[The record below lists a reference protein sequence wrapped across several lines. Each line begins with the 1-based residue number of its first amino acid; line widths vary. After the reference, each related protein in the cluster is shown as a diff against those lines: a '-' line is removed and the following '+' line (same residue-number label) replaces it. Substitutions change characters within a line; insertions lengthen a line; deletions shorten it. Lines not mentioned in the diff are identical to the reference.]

1 MDLANAT
8 PQQIENY
15 YAGKNKIYYQKFTTN
30 QLRNFFS
37 EIVSLRTFYR
47 AHSDAKNKVE
57 LTDAKN
63 KVELRLRKLKAMLLY
78 AEGRQT
84 GRSDL
89 SQFRK
94 DVFLLIE
101 SVLNNQG
108 DFNKKL
114 EIFFDI
120 MEGFVAYHKFFEEG
134 KNL

>member
-47 AHSDAKNKVE
+47 AHS
-57 LTDAKN
+57 DAKN

>member
-8 PQQIENY
+8 PQQIEDY

-47 AHSDAKNKVE
+47 ANPQEKNKI
-57 LTDAKN
+57 
-63 KVELRLRKLKAMLLY
+63 ELRLRKLKAMLLY
-78 AEGRQT
+78 AEGRQS

-89 SQFRK
+89 VDFRK
-94 DVFLLIE
+94 DVFNIIN
-101 SVLNNQG
+101 SVLDNNG

-114 EIFFDI
+114 ELFFDI

>member
-15 YAGKNKIYYQKFTTN
+15 YAGKDKDYYQKFSTN

-47 AHSDAKNKVE
+47 ANPTQRNKI
-57 LTDAKN
+57 
-63 KVELRLRKLKAMLLY
+63 ELRLRKLKAMLLY
-78 AEGRQT
+78 AEGKQT

-89 SQFRK
+89 KYFRQ
-94 DVFLLIE
+94 DVFSLIN
-101 SVLNNQG
+101 SVLDEKG

-114 EIFFDI
+114 ESFFDI
-120 MEGFVAYHKFFEEG
+120 MEGFVAYHKFYEEG

>member
-1 MDLANAT
+1 MDLSNVT
-8 PQQIENY
+8 PEQIEKY
-15 YAGKNKIYYQKFTTN
+15 YSEKNKDYYKKFTTN

-47 AHSDAKNKVE
+47 ANLNEKNKI
-57 LTDAKN
+57 
-63 KVELRLRKLKAMLLY
+63 ELRLRKLKAMLLY

-89 SQFRK
+89 KDFRK
-94 DVFLLIE
+94 DVFELTE
-101 SVLNNQG
+101 SVLSPAG
-108 DFNKKL
+108 DFNNKL

-120 MEGFVAYHKFFEEG
+120 MEGFVAYHKFYEEG

>member
-8 PQQIENY
+8 PQQIESY
-15 YAGKNKIYYQKFTTN
+15 YASKNKDYYRKFTTN

-47 AHSDAKNKVE
+47 ANPNQKNSI
-57 LTDAKN
+57 
-63 KVELRLRKLKAMLLY
+63 ELRLRKLKAMLLY

-84 GRSDL
+84 GKSDL
-89 SQFRK
+89 KDFRK
-94 DVFLLIE
+94 DVFNLID
-101 SVLNNQG
+101 SVLNPSG

-114 EIFFDI
+114 ELFFDI
-120 MEGFVAYHKFFEEG
+120 MEGFVAYHKFYEEG

>member
-8 PQQIENY
+8 PQQIEIY
-15 YAGKNKIYYQKFTTN
+15 YAGKDKTYYQKFTTN

-47 AHSDAKNKVE
+47 AHPDDKNKI
-57 LTDAKN
+57 
-63 KVELRLRKLKAMLLY
+63 ELRLRKLKAMLLY

-94 DVFLLIE
+94 DVFTLIE

-120 MEGFVAYHKFFEEG
+120 MEGFVAYHKFYEEG

>member
-1 MDLANAT
+1 MDLANAN

-15 YAGKNKIYYQKFTTN
+15 YAGKGKDYYQKFSTN

-47 AHSDAKNKVE
+47 ANPTQRNKI
-57 LTDAKN
+57 
-63 KVELRLRKLKAMLLY
+63 ELRLRKLKAMLLY

-89 SQFRK
+89 KNFRI
-94 DVFLLIE
+94 DVFALID
-101 SVLNNQG
+101 SVLNQNG
-108 DFNKKL
+108 EFNKKL

-120 MEGFVAYHKFFEEG
+120 MEGFVAYHKFYEEG
-134 KNL
+134 KTL

>member
-1 MDLANAT
+1 MNLANAT

-15 YAGKNKIYYQKFTTN
+15 YAGKDKNYYQKFSTN

-47 AHSDAKNKVE
+47 ANPTHKNKI
-57 LTDAKN
+57 
-63 KVELRLRKLKAMLLY
+63 ELRLRKLKAMLLY
-78 AEGRQT
+78 AEARQT

-89 SQFRK
+89 SNFRK
-94 DVFLLIE
+94 DVFELID
-101 SVLNNQG
+101 SVLNPNG

-114 EIFFDI
+114 ELFFDI
-120 MEGFVAYHKFFEEG
+120 MEGFVAYHKFYEEG

>member
-15 YAGKNKIYYQKFTTN
+15 YAGKDKNYYQKFSTN

-47 AHSDAKNKVE
+47 ANPKEKNKI
-57 LTDAKN
+57 
-63 KVELRLRKLKAMLLY
+63 ELRLRKLKAMLLY

-89 SQFRK
+89 KDFRK
-94 DVFLLIE
+94 DVFNLID
-101 SVLNNQG
+101 SVLNPTG

-114 EIFFDI
+114 ELFFDI
-120 MEGFVAYHKFFEEG
+120 MEGFVAYHKFYEEG

>member
-15 YAGKNKIYYQKFTTN
+15 YASKDKNYYQKFTTN

-37 EIVSLRTFYR
+37 EIVSLRTYYR
-47 AHSDAKNKVE
+47 AYPQE
-57 LTDAKN
+57 RE

-78 AEGRQT
+78 AESKQT
-84 GRSDL
+84 GKSDL
-89 SQFRK
+89 KDFRK
-94 DVFLLIE
+94 DVFELID
-101 SVLNNQG
+101 SVLSQNG

-114 EIFFDI
+114 ELFFDI
-120 MEGFVAYHKFFEEG
+120 IEGFVAYHKFYEQN

>member
-1 MDLANAT
+1 MIDLANAT

-15 YAGKNKIYYQKFTTN
+15 YASKNEDYYKKFTTN

-37 EIVSLRTFYR
+37 EIVSLRTYYR
-47 AHSDAKNKVE
+47 ANPKQKDKI
-57 LTDAKN
+57 
-63 KVELRLRKLKAMLLY
+63 ELRLRKLKAMLLY

-89 SQFRK
+89 KDFRK
-94 DVFLLIE
+94 DVFDLID
-101 SVLNNQG
+101 SVLNQNG
-108 DFNKKL
+108 EFNKKL
-114 EIFFDI
+114 ELFFDI

>member
-8 PQQIENY
+8 PQQIESY
-15 YAGKNKIYYQKFTTN
+15 YAGKGKDYYQKFSTN

-47 AHSDAKNKVE
+47 ANPTQRNKI
-57 LTDAKN
+57 
-63 KVELRLRKLKAMLLY
+63 ELRLRKLKAMLLY

-89 SQFRK
+89 SNFRR
-94 DVFLLIE
+94 DVFDLID
-101 SVLNNQG
+101 SVLNQNG

-114 EIFFDI
+114 ELFFDI
-120 MEGFVAYHKFFEEG
+120 MEGFVAYHKFYEEG